1 MLRFLRKY
9 SSSIGVKIL
18 YGLLAALFIL
28 WMGGG
33 IGGERRQDVAVVYA
47 QVITHRD
54 LEQATALLTRQYEQL
69 LRGRAD
75 LLRGLNLSGQA
86 LDQLIEQALLRHEAA
101 RLGVNVT
108 DADLLDAITRMPELQ
123 QNGRF
128 DRSRLEAVLRGER
141 VPGGFEDAIRQSI
154 LKQRLEALVTDGV
167 GVSDGELEERYRFDH
182 EKANLA
188 FVRSA
193 AADLAATITLSD
205 EELQKYL
212 DEHADSYRVPAR
224 VRARYV
230 AYRPADFLSQAEVKD
245 DDVAEYY
252 ALHKEDKFTE
262 PEQVRARHIL
272 IKVAADAGA
281 DAKAAARKK
290 TEEVLAK
297 VKAGADFAALAK
309 ESSQDPGSAAKGGD
323 LGLFP
328 RGRMTPTFEEA
339 AFALQAGGV
348 SDVVETPFGFHVI
361 KVEEH
366 RPGGVKPLEAVH
378 DEIADGL
385 KQERSLALARKQA
398 EEDRR
403 QVARG
408 TPFAEALAGRT
419 IEETEPFARGAEV
432 PGVGRVP
439 GFAESAFAL
448 REGEVSAL
456 IESPEAIYLPAP
468 FAYSEAHA
476 PPLDEVRERVAADAR
491 RERGEAAARERGEK
505 LLARAREIGL
515 EQATAEAGVR
525 VEETGPFERGDA
537 IPKIGRL
544 AELTADAFALT
555 PEAPLAPKVYATGG
569 DAIVA
574 ALRARTPAEMAGFE
588 DAKEKLREALLKQ
601 KRDAVLTAYLSYLKE
616 RAQREG
622 ALDVHGDAL
631 SRG

>member
-9 SSSIGVKIL
+9 SSSIGIKVL
-18 YGLLAALFIL
+18 YGVLALLFIG
-28 WMGGG
+28 WGVGA
-33 IGGERRQDVAVVYA
+33 IGGERRQDVAVVHGQA
-47 QVITHRD
+47 ISRRD
-54 LEQATALLTRQYEQL
+54 LEQATEALTRQYEQL

-193 AADLAATITLSD
+193 AADLAAAITLSD

-230 AYRPADFLSQAEVKD
+230 AYRPADFLSQVEVKD

-262 PEQVRARHIL
+262 SEQVRARHIL
-272 IKVAADAGA
+272 IKAAADAGA
-281 DAKAAARKK
+281 DAKAAARNKA
-290 TEEVLAK
+290 EELLAK
-297 VKAGADFAALAK
+297 VKAAADFAALAK
-309 ESSQDPGSAAKGGD
+309 ERSEDAGSAANGGD
-323 LGLFP
+323 LGLFT
-328 RGRMTPTFEEA
+328 RGRMTPAFEEA
-339 AFALQAGGV
+339 AFALQGGGL

-366 RPGGVKPLEAVH
+366 RPGGAKPLETVH
-378 DEIADGL
+378 DEIADTL
-385 KQERSLALARKQA
+385 KRERSLALARKQA
-398 EEDRR
+398 AEDRR
-403 QVARG
+403 KIARG
-408 TPFAEALAGRT
+408 APFAEALAGRT
-419 IEETEPFARGAEV
+419 
-432 PGVGRVP
+432 
-439 GFAESAFAL
+439 
-448 REGEVSAL
+448 
-456 IESPEAIYLPAP
+456 
-468 FAYSEAHA
+468 
-476 PPLDEVRERVAADAR
+476 
-491 RERGEAAARERGEK
+491 
-505 LLARAREIGL
+505 
-515 EQATAEAGVR
+515 
-525 VEETGPFERGDA
+525 
-537 IPKIGRL
+537 
-544 AELTADAFALT
+544 
-555 PEAPLAPKVYATGG
+555 
-569 DAIVA
+569 
-574 ALRARTPAEMAGFE
+574 
-588 DAKEKLREALLKQ
+588 
-601 KRDAVLTAYLSYLKE
+601 
-616 RAQREG
+616 
-622 ALDVHGDAL
+622 
-631 SRG
+631 